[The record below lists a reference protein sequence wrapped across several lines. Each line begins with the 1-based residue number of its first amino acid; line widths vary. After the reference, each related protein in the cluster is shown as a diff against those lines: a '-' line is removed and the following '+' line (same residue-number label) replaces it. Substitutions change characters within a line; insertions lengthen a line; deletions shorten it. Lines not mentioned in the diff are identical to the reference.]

1 MDRRLILL
9 AALGGH
15 LAIAVVHGTS
25 HALLS
30 VTLPAWQNGLVVLTT
45 FLGPI
50 VGVALAVRDHPVGVP
65 LFTMSMAGA
74 LLLGGVL
81 HFIVE
86 NPDHVRA
93 VPTGAWRW
101 PFQASAA
108 GLALIDVAGLA
119 VGIWVWRSRSIRNP

>member
-1 MDRRLILL
+1 MDRQMILL

-30 VTLPAWQNGLVVLTT
+30 VTLPTWQNGLVVLTT
-45 FLGPI
+45 FLGPVI
-50 VGVALAVRDHPVGVP
+50 GVGLDARDHPIGVP
-65 LFTMSMAGA
+65 LFTVSLAGA

-81 HFIVE
+81 HFLVE

-93 VPTGAWRW
+93 VPAGAWRW

-108 GLALIDVAGLA
+108 GLAFIDMVGLA
-119 VGIWVWRSRSIRNP
+119 VGIWMWRSRSVRGP